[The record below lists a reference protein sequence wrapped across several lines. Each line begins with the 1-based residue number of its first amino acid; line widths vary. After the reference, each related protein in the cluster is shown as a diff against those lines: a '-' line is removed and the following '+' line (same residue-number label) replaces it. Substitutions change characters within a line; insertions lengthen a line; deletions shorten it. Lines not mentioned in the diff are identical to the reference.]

1 MTKKKTLKRI
11 IVLIVI
17 VALIISVAAG
27 LRSCKKT
34 VGTNGEYTLYTVGR
48 RNISTELTGTATV
61 QPKDTYTINSSV
73 DADVLYDF
81 FEENDTVEKDA
92 VLYELDS
99 SSSSSLER
107 NVERAQKSYDTAI
120 ENLQNLDVK
129 STISGRVTKLYVE
142 IGDEIKAGTP
152 IADIVNDAYMYL
164 EVPFSTYDVQNFSVG
179 TQATVI
185 TEANFETLPA
195 TVNKI
200 SSNVTTMTGGI
211 KVQNVTLKVANSGS
225 LLPDSTASAKVGEIS
240 CIENGIFKYGTGM
253 SKTINAKVSGEVV
266 KIVADEGENV
276 TSNGIIVSMQN
287 DDLEDALDDAISEL
301 ETANDQKDKYTVKAP
316 ISGTVVQKN
325 YKAGETITA
334 GQTLAI
340 IYDMS
345 YLKLDLAVDE
355 LDIQSIKVGQ
365 QVSITADTVDK
376 PLTGYISATSIVGST
391 SSNST
396 TYPVTIIIE
405 EPGDLLPG
413 MNVEASIIISQSQN
427 CLAIPTDAIT
437 RGNVVKVL
445 KSDKKENL
453 TEDDFEK
460 TKVVTGNT
468 DTNFVEII
476 SGLEEGDVIGIY
488 KAAIVQT
495 TTDSNMFGGM
505 SGGMPSGNMS
515 SSRPSGNMDG
525 NTGNRM
531 PSGNMGGGM
540 PQGNR
545 GGM

>member
-1 MTKKKTLKRI
+1 
-11 IVLIVI
+11 
-17 VALIISVAAG
+17 
-27 LRSCKKT
+27 
-34 VGTNGEYTLYTVGR
+34 
-48 RNISTELTGTATV
+48 
-61 QPKDTYTINSSV
+61 
-73 DADVLYDF
+73 
-81 FEENDTVEKDA
+81 
-92 VLYELDS
+92 
-99 SSSSSLER
+99 
-107 NVERAQKSYDTAI
+107 
-120 ENLQNLDVK
+120 
-129 STISGRVTKLYVE
+129 
-142 IGDEIKAGTP
+142 
-152 IADIVNDAYMYL
+152 
-164 EVPFSTYDVQNFSVG
+164 
-179 TQATVI
+179 
-185 TEANFETLPA
+185 
-195 TVNKI
+195 
-200 SSNVTTMTGGI
+200 
-211 KVQNVTLKVANSGS
+211 
-225 LLPDSTASAKVGEIS
+225 
-240 CIENGIFKYGTGM
+240 
-253 SKTINAKVSGEVV
+253 
-266 KIVADEGENV
+266 
-276 TSNGIIVSMQN
+276 
-287 DDLEDALDDAISEL
+287 
-301 ETANDQKDKYTVKAP
+301 
-316 ISGTVVQKN
+316 
-325 YKAGETITA
+325 
-334 GQTLAI
+334 
-340 IYDMS
+340 MS